1 MSDKPVA
8 VLVTALAIA
17 PICAVC
23 VLGPAAFG
31 SAVAWLSG
39 WFGGLDLA
47 TTTGLAIVVAL
58 LIALLIRRKKTKV
71 AAGADRPPDPSRQ
84 PDGGLQ

>member
-8 VLVTALAIA
+8 VLVTALAMA

-23 VLGPAAFG
+23 VLGPAVFV
-31 SAVAWLSG
+31 SAVAGLSG
-39 WFGGLDLA
+39 WFGGIDLL
-47 TTTGLAIVVAL
+47 TTTGLAIVGALLVAL
-58 LIALLIRRKKTKV
+58 WIRRKKTKV

-84 PDGGLQ
+84 PEKGSQ